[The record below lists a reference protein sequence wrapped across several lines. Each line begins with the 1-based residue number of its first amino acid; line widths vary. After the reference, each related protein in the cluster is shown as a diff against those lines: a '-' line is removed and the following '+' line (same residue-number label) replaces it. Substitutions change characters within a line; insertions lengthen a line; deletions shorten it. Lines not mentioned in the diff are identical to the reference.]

1 MITITPWQFLEDQ
14 DLVLLKSPLSD
25 ETCYCS
31 LLGAPGEVFSLHAYR
46 GDDSYRYFR
55 KMAAGRSIS
64 IGEFYASLRGVY
76 VEFVGLSE
84 LTQPDR
90 ELAQTFEHPLK
101 TESADLPRPSPGL
114 SLLVHHRKRGCCS
127 RRMHRGCARF
137 MPRSLQRR
145 RPGLLLTM
153 PERTLNG
160 VIQRSQAI

>member
-1 MITITPWQFLEDQ
+1 
-14 DLVLLKSPLSD
+14 
-25 ETCYCS
+25 
-31 LLGAPGEVFSLHAYR
+31 
-46 GDDSYRYFR
+46 
-55 KMAAGRSIS
+55 MAAGRSIS

-145 RPGLLLTM
+145 RPGLTLHSLTVSYLLSSR
-153 PERTLNG
+153 PEFSGGTTGKLEAAVGTTYRWNTAVALPHTAPRFSSKPFSDRFG
-160 VIQRSQAI
+160 